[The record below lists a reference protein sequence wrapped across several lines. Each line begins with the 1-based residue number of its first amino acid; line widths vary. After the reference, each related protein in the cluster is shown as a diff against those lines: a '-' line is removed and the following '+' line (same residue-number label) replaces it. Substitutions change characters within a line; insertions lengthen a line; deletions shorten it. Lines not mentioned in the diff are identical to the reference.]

1 MFGLMII
8 LFFDTIALVGLM
20 VALSG
25 DGIGIGTA
33 AIISG
38 IFAIATTILG
48 AILAAVMG
56 FAGILV
62 AALIGAGILGLVI
75 SAMFGMEIKRA
86 FAVGGAFAAVHF
98 VVAVCVAIFFA
109 PTRRA
114 EPELQQ
120 IQIDVSSRTA
130 VVASEIV

>member
-25 DGIGIGTA
+25 EGIGFGTA
-33 AIISG
+33 AVIAG
-38 IFAIATTILG
+38 IFSVATTILG
-48 AILAAVMG
+48 AILGAFLG
-56 FAGILV
+56 IAGILL
-62 AALIGAGILGLVI
+62 AAVIGAGILGLVI

-109 PTRRA
+109 QPARPA
-114 EPELQQ
+114 PQEVEFDL
-120 IQIDVSSRTA
+120 SSRQ
-130 VVASEIV
+130 VIVASEIA

>member
-25 DGIGIGTA
+25 EGIGIGTA

-48 AILAAVMG
+48 AILAAFIG
-56 FAGILV
+56 IAGILV

-98 VVAVCVAIFFA
+98 VVAVSVALLFA
-109 PTRRA
+109 RPA
-114 EPELQQ
+114 QPAPQEIE
-120 IQIDVSSRTA
+120 IDLSSRRA

>member
-25 DGIGIGTA
+25 EGIGIGTA

-38 IFAIATTILG
+38 IFAIATTVLG
-48 AILAAVMG
+48 AILGSVLG
-56 FAGILV
+56 IAGVLI
-62 AALIGAGILGLVI
+62 AALIGAAILGLVI
-75 SAMFGMEIKRA
+75 SAMFGMEIKRS

-98 VVAVCVAIFFA
+98 VVAVSVGIMFA
-109 PTRRA
+109 RPA
-114 EPELQQ
+114 PPAPQGIEIEL
-120 IQIDVSSRTA
+120 SSRPA